1 MKAFPTPAFSINDEA
16 RVTAVG
22 GEGGM
27 DLRDYFAAKVMQA
40 ILPTYDIQDV
50 FENENTQM
58 PIIVATDAYALADAM
73 MKAREA

>member
-1 MKAFPTPAFSINDEA
+1 MKAFPTPTFSISDEA

-40 ILPTYDIQDV
+40 ILPTYDIQNV

-73 MKAREA
+73 MKARES